1 MILIL
6 IKNHSNI
13 RMNLNLFINLNFTM
27 YKNTL
32 SWRDA
37 PDISKI
43 RSNFNSHGIIPYSV
57 GPTTQLFLIPP
68 KFSFFFD
75 LPLWGVT

>member
-1 MILIL
+1 
-6 IKNHSNI
+6 
-13 RMNLNLFINLNFTM
+13 MNLNLFININLYHFQFT
-27 YKNTL
+27 KKKTL

-37 PDISKI
+37 PGISKI

-57 GPTTQLFLIPP
+57 GPTTQLFLISP
-68 KFSFFFD
+68 KISFFFD